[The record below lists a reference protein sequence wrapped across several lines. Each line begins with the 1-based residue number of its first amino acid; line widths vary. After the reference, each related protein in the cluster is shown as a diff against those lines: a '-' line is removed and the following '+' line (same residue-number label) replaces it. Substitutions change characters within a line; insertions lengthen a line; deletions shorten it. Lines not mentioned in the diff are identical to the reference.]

1 MKRLKIS
8 QPECWLN
15 IVLILVFG
23 VLIALLVSACSPDQA
38 ANADT
43 SASASPSTSAS
54 HAMSEANANDN
65 TTQTAEVVKAKPDA
79 MPSVQITEAYA
90 RAVPPNS
97 PASAVFLTL
106 HNRSDQEQRLVSATS
121 DVANVVE
128 LHNHVKQDGMM
139 QMRKINHISIPA
151 KGKTTL
157 KPGGLHI
164 MLIQLKQALAVDST
178 IAITLRF
185 ADGSEQAL
193 TVPVR
198 EISSMMQKHH

>member
-15 IVLILVFG
+15 VILIVLFG

-43 SASASPSTSAS
+43 SSSNSDKAAQAT
-54 HAMSEANANDN
+54 E
-65 TTQTAEVVKAKPDA
+65 TTQST
-79 MPSVQITEAYA
+79 PSVQVTEAYA

-106 HNRSDQEQRLVSATS
+106 HNNGEQEQRLVSATS
-121 DVANVVE
+121 NVANVVE

-139 QMRKINHISIPA
+139 QMRKIDHISIPA

-164 MLIQLKQALAVDST
+164 MLIQLQQPLVVDST
-178 IAITLRF
+178 IAVTLHF

-198 EISSMMQKHH
+198 EISSMMQQHH

>member
-15 IVLILVFG
+15 VILIVLFG
-23 VLIALLVSACSPDQA
+23 VLIALLVSACSPDPA
-38 ANADT
+38 ANAET
-43 SASASPSTSAS
+43 QPKSEQPAQA
-54 HAMSEANANDN
+54 SEAKQA
-65 TTQTAEVVKAKPDA
+65 T
-79 MPSVQITEAYA
+79 PSVQITEAYA

-106 HNRSDQEQRLVSATS
+106 HNSSDQEQRLVSASS

-139 QMRKINHISIPA
+139 QMRKIDHISIPA